1 MIRNNYGTSE
11 KLEFREII
19 LQHVKKI
26 LDISSRELRASERIL
41 ILNDSKQII
50 EAEDT
55 RLSFCQSVEMLAY
68 SLLPYFDKDMTKFY
82 KENIIY
88 LKGFHFEIEEKL
100 PEGKFK
106 EKLLKTED
114 SERTNIIIS
123 WEVRIAKEMFIELMG
138 LLKRVDYLK
147 SAVFGET
154 DDDVFDEDSQE
165 EGLD

>member
-19 LQHVKKI
+19 LQHFKKI

-41 ILNDSKQII
+41 ILNDSKQFI

-68 SLLPYFDKDMTKFY
+68 SLLPYFDKDMAKFY

-100 PEGKFK
+100 PEGEFK

>member
-41 ILNDSKQII
+41 ILNDSKQFI

-88 LKGFHFEIEEKL
+88 LKGFHYEVIEKM

-154 DDDVFDEDSQE
+154 DDDVFDEE
-165 EGLD
+165 EELD